1 MAKLKRVLAGALS
14 LCMVGSLLTACG
26 DSSSSGDAS
35 SSKKD
40 SSKADS
46 SAASSTGDSSTA
58 DSSSAVEPKAERK
71 DTSTLHGKDSSDA
84 SKNKIQIYCWN
95 TEFKLRFDAA
105 YAKGGKYQV
114 AT

>member
-84 SKNKIQIYCWN
+84 SKNKIQIY
-95 TEFKLRFDAA
+95 
-105 YAKGGKYQV
+105 
-114 AT
+114 